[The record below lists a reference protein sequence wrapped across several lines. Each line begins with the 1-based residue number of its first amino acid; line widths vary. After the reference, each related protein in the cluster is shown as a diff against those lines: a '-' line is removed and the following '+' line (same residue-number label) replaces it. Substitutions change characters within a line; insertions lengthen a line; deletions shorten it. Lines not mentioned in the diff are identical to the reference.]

1 MLLLLNP
8 LKTVCGDE
16 VIGTSME
23 REQLGRSLLVLIIK
37 IRQKKLYYCK
47 IIDINMS
54 TILLLN
60 KAGRMMTLPN
70 AGQEQKSYVIS
81 KLN

>member
-1 MLLLLNP
+1 MFLLLNP

-23 REQLGRSLLVLIIK
+23 REQFGSSLLVLIIK
-37 IRQKKLYYCK
+37 IRQNQLYYCK
-47 IIDINMS
+47 IIDVNMS

-70 AGQEQKSYVIS
+70 VGQEQNNYVMS
-81 KLN
+81 KLI

>member
-16 VIGTSME
+16 VIGTSMG
-23 REQLGRSLLVLIIK
+23 EQLGRSLLVLVIK